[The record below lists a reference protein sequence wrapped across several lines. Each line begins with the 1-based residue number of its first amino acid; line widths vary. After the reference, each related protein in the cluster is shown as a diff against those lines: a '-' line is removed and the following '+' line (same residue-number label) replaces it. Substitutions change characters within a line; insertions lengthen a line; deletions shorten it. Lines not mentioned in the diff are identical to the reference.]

1 MSYIG
6 SNYAQ
11 QVTTPAVDYF
21 NGNGVTTSFQL
32 TRAVTSI
39 NAIQVVVNNVPQ
51 NAREAYGITA
61 SNQIVFTSAPSAG
74 TNNIYVIYDSQ
85 VGQVVTPGPGTV
97 NTNALGSISN
107 INSIGSNFT
116 LQRDGV
122 TALTV
127 DQNQNIRIQNNT
139 TFNTSLQLA
148 RVHVALTDSVRNT
161 TLMNA
166 NNTNTLAVLSAPF
179 GSPEL
184 TANAGAKWGMLFNG
198 NGDFSTTSAGL
209 ATAIKSAGVYAVSED
224 TAAGYNRRIGLAI
237 HTCEFDA
244 GHREAMRISGAGH
257 VTIPNQPVASVSY
270 SGGDIAATA
279 IIPLNAGA
287 ITRGGMTIASNRITV
302 PVAGTYIIGF
312 HHLGTNLNCQL
323 QIRVNGASINS
334 NWGANTQINPASAHG
349 NGSVQNPVA
358 LGANDFIEF
367 FVINATV
374 HGNGNYNRMYAYLL
388 G

>member
-6 SNYAQ
+6 AEPSQ
-11 QVTTPAVDYF
+11 QITTPAIDYF
-21 NGNGVTTSFQL
+21 SGNGVTTTFTL
-32 TRAVTSI
+32 TRAVTSVFSVR
-39 NAIQVVVNNVPQ
+39 VVVNGVDQ
-51 NAREAYGITA
+51 NPRTAYTI
-61 SNQIVFTSAPSAG
+61 NQAGNIVFDGAPSAG
-74 TNNIYVIYDSQ
+74 TNNIYVAYNSQ
-85 VGQVVTPGPGTV
+85 VGQFVTPSPGTV

-107 INSIGSNFT
+107 INSIGSNLT
-116 LQRDGV
+116 LQRDGA

-127 DQNQNIRIQNNT
+127 DQNQNIKIQNVT
-139 TFNTSLQLA
+139 TFNTSLQLG

-179 GSPEL
+179 SSPEL
-184 TANAGAKWGMLFNG
+184 TANAGARWGMLFSG
-198 NGDFSTTSAGL
+198 NGDFNTTSTGL
-209 ATAIKSAGVYAVSED
+209 ATATKAAGVYAVSED
-224 TAAGYNRRIGLAI
+224 SLAGYNRRIGLAI

-270 SGGDIAATA
+270 SGGDISAVN
-279 IIPLNAGA
+279 IIPLNSGA

-312 HHLGTNLNCQL
+312 HHLGTVNNCQL
-323 QIRVNGASINS
+323 QIRVNGAAINGGS
-334 NWGANTQINPASAHG
+334 GANTQINPAAAHG

-358 LGANDFIEF
+358 LAANDFIEF
-367 FVINATV
+367 FVINTTV
-374 HGNGNYNRMYAYLL
+374 HGNASYNRMYAYLL